1 MSQVG
6 TLPIGGGGGGLRKEP
21 RKGGKEFE
29 RISKKEEDTENK
41 CKIGKVKEKARLG
54 VNIKTQCC
62 GAEKFVF
69 RSEESGIL
77 FSTQKYRPMTISA

>member
-1 MSQVG
+1 LG
-6 TLPIGGGGGGLRKEP
+6 EGGGGAQKRAK
-21 RKGGKEFE
+21 KGGEEFE
-29 RISKKEEDTENK
+29 RISKKEEDNENK
-41 CKIGKVKEKARLG
+41 CKIGKVKEKERLG

-77 FSTQKYRPMTISA
+77 FSSLIIDTGFTW